1 MLNYKV
7 SGQGPVVLFI
17 HGFCEDLS
25 IWTNSSEYLNN
36 YTILSID
43 LPGFGKSEFIQN
55 QDLAT
60 IANEINILL
69 EQLEVDQVTL
79 IGHSL
84 GGYVGLTFAELF
96 PNKINGLGLFHS
108 TVFADSNEKKENRNK
123 TIEFIN
129 KHGVGNFANSFV
141 GTLFYPEN
149 RATFEKEIL
158 ELSNV
163 VKNTSKEAVIQT
175 TKAMRDR
182 KDFSNFIASI
192 NIPLL
197 FIVGKEDQAVPLSK
211 SIEQSHIAPDTTLLI
226 LSKTAHM
233 GMFENEKKTY
243 LAVKNFADYCNS

>member
-96 PNKINGLGLFHS
+96 PNKINV
-108 TVFADSNEKKENRNK
+108 T
-123 TIEFIN
+123 
-129 KHGVGNFANSFV
+129 
-141 GTLFYPEN
+141 
-149 RATFEKEIL
+149 
-158 ELSNV
+158 
-163 VKNTSKEAVIQT
+163 
-175 TKAMRDR
+175 
-182 KDFSNFIASI
+182 
-192 NIPLL
+192 
-197 FIVGKEDQAVPLSK
+197 
-211 SIEQSHIAPDTTLLI
+211 
-226 LSKTAHM
+226 
-233 GMFENEKKTY
+233 
-243 LAVKNFADYCNS
+243 